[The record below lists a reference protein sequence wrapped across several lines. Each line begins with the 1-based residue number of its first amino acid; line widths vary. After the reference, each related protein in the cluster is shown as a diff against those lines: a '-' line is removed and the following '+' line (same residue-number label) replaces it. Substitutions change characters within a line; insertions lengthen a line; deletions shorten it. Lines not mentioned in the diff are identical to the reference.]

1 MIPVFSYEC
10 RCFKGSPCLVR
21 YEYKLLRDRHL
32 RNGIYC
38 KNNTPEK
45 SKGSDYI
52 RPSIQQSSTYS
63 PLGSQRTM

>member
-21 YEYKLLRDRHL
+21 YEYKLLCDRHL

-38 KNNTPEK
+38 KNNIVKKRE
-45 SKGSDYI
+45 GSENTWP
-52 RPSIQQSSTYS
+52 RIQQSSTYS